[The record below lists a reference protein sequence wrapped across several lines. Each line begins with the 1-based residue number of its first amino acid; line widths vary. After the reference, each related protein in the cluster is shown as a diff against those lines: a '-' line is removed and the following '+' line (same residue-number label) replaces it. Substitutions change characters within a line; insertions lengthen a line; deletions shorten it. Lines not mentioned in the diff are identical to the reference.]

1 MLERNYSRLRILRFG
16 CGILIQV
23 RTNGLIIT
31 SEDKTTS
38 IYKIRLNGISTGYTK
53 GEEKTGGKKWGGG
66 EKRKKERKK
75 GKREREDGNNRAKGG
90 TRVGGGGEKGKRMRR
105 EGQKRKERGDRG
117 SPDRCDTPAKIGR
130 TAYANATVW
139 PWWNAVKTDG
149 ANRREKA
156 SPTGLTVRQMGY
168 FGPGS
173 ALLAYTC
180 MRSRTRVSARAYTS
194 GGGHGGFAS
203 RFHREQRFY
212 SRARAARET

>member
-1 MLERNYSRLRILRFG
+1 
-16 CGILIQV
+16 
-23 RTNGLIIT
+23 
-31 SEDKTTS
+31 
-38 IYKIRLNGISTGYTK
+38 
-53 GEEKTGGKKWGGG
+53 
-66 EKRKKERKK
+66 
-75 GKREREDGNNRAKGG
+75 
-90 TRVGGGGEKGKRMRR
+90 MRR

-212 SRARAARET
+212 SRARAARETWKNSANASPEIIFLRGPIWSKFYNAPPRKE